1 MTPTKKIHNKK
12 VHSFAHALDRMG
24 WTKVCL
30 AISYAA
36 ADKLQLARD
45 SLNRGQA
52 DFIVSDFL
60 AEAETLGMTH
70 SGNADIYS
78 TLQNIK

>member
-1 MTPTKKIHNKK
+1 MTPTKKIHNEK
-12 VHSFAHALDRMG
+12 VHSFAYALDRMG

-30 AISYAA
+30 TISDAA
-36 ADKLQLARD
+36 ADKFQLARD
-45 SLNRGQA
+45 ALNRGQA

-60 AEAETLGMTH
+60 ADAETLGVAH
-70 SGNADIYS
+70 SGNADIYK